1 MVFLIPSFK
10 GCLKNIHAGLP
21 FPGRREDFSNDAA
34 FLAWKATEQSH
45 LSQLMVMMV
54 QYNPELAKA
63 TSSDGGYSATGA
75 RPGSLYSATP
85 RPRHSETTSIS
96 TQSSHTFSND
106 LDGLIGSD
114 DEGSGS
120 SGSQFTYIPPNP
132 RKYYKKLIEK
142 CVEHDLRAMHTLPE
156 DQEVSLGILSPGHL
170 DVINEC
176 ALRWRI
182 MQSYRV
188 LCFLDVIKYK
198 YEREEV
204 PLECIPEA
212 ITLVEKA
219 LQEQDID
226 KWHNQDVRP
235 LFATFWFL
243 THAELYRRNTLQQS
257 IRQSSTS
264 SSRLFITLLTPFLTS
279 LGRQSLLSST
289 SSSGLKH
296 PVYSTVIR
304 LTSMRGCGSYPT
316 VYESLPYTTIPTR
329 VKRCSDSRRVSTA
342 PCRSC
347 YLATR
352 SSLLRRS
359 STRHTRS
366 QY

>member
-1 MVFLIPSFK
+1 
-10 GCLKNIHAGLP
+10 
-21 FPGRREDFSNDAA
+21 
-34 FLAWKATEQSH
+34 
-45 LSQLMVMMV
+45 MMV
-54 QYNPELAKA
+54 QYNPELAKS
-63 TSSDGGYSATGA
+63 TPSDGRYSATGA

-85 RPRHSETTSIS
+85 RPRHLETTSIS
-96 TQSSHTFSND
+96 SQSSYTFSND

-120 SGSQFTYIPPNP
+120 SGNQFTYIPPNP
-132 RKYYKKLIEK
+132 RKYYKKLVEK
-142 CVEHDLRAMHTLPE
+142 CVEYDLRAMHTLPE

-235 LFATFWFL
+235 RISPFLFF
-243 THAELYRRNTLQQS
+243 THAELCRGNTLQQS
-257 IRQSSTS
+257 IRQFSTS
-264 SSRLFITLLTPFLTS
+264 SSRLFIMLLTPFLTS
-279 LGRQSLLSST
+279 LGRPSLLSST
-289 SSSGLKH
+289 SSSGFKH
-296 PVYSTVIR
+296 PVYLNAIR
-304 LTSMRGCGSYPT
+304 LTSMRGRGSYPIMC
-316 VYESLPYTTIPTR
+316 ESLPCTTIPTR
-329 VKRCSDSRRVSTA
+329 VKRCSDSRRVSTVL
-342 PCRSC
+342 CRSC
-347 YLATR
+347 YSVTR

-359 STRHTRS
+359 STRRTRS
-366 QY
+366 RYWGL

>member
-1 MVFLIPSFK
+1 
-10 GCLKNIHAGLP
+10 
-21 FPGRREDFSNDAA
+21 
-34 FLAWKATEQSH
+34 
-45 LSQLMVMMV
+45 MVMMV

-63 TSSDGGYSATGA
+63 TPSDGGYSATGA

-85 RPRHSETTSIS
+85 RPRHPETSS
-96 TQSSHTFSND
+96 FSSQSSYTFSNG

-120 SGSQFTYIPPNP
+120 SGNQFTYIPPNP

-212 ITLVEKA
+212 IALVEKA

-235 LFATFWFL
+235 QIDTFLFL
-243 THAELYRRNTLQQS
+243 THAESYRGNTSQQS
-257 IRQSSTS
+257 IRRFSTS
-264 SSRLFITLLTPFLTS
+264 FCRLFTMLLTPFLTS
-279 LGRQSLLSST
+279 LGRRSLLSST
-289 SSSGLKH
+289 SSSESKH
-296 PVYSTVIR
+296 SVYSSVIR
-304 LTSMRGCGSYPT
+304 LTSMRG
-316 VYESLPYTTIPTR
+316 
-329 VKRCSDSRRVSTA
+329 
-342 PCRSC
+342 
-347 YLATR
+347 
-352 SSLLRRS
+352 
-359 STRHTRS
+359 
-366 QY
+366 

>member
-1 MVFLIPSFK
+1 
-10 GCLKNIHAGLP
+10 
-21 FPGRREDFSNDAA
+21 
-34 FLAWKATEQSH
+34 
-45 LSQLMVMMV
+45 MMV

-63 TSSDGGYSATGA
+63 TPSDGGYSATAG

-85 RPRHSETTSIS
+85 RPRHLETSS
-96 TQSSHTFSND
+96 AGSQSYHTFSND
-106 LDGLIGSD
+106 LDGIIGSD

-120 SGSQFTYIPPNP
+120 SGNQFTYIPPNP

-212 ITLVEKA
+212 ITLVDKA

-235 LFATFWFL
+235 QITTFLFL
-243 THAELYRRNTLQQS
+243 THAELDRGNILQQS
-257 IRQSSTS
+257 IRQSSIS
-264 SSRLFITLLTPFLTS
+264 SSRRSIMLLTPFLTS
-279 LGRQSLLSST
+279 LGRRSPLSST
-289 SSSGLKH
+289 SSSGYKH
-296 PVYSTVIR
+296 PVYSIVIR
-304 LTSMRGCGSYPT
+304 LTSMRGCGSYRI
-316 VYESLPYTTIPTR
+316 VYESLPCTTIPTR
-329 VKRCSDSRRVSTA
+329 VKRCLASRRVSTV
-342 PCRSC
+342 PCHSC
-347 YLATR
+347 YSATR

-359 STRHTRS
+359 STRHMRS
-366 QY
+366 QYWGLYPVLVLCEQR

>member
-1 MVFLIPSFK
+1 M
-10 GCLKNIHAGLP
+10 KNIHAGLP
-21 FPGRREDFSNDAA
+21 FPGRREDFPDDAA
-34 FLAWKATEQSH
+34 FLAWKTTEQSH

-54 QYNPELAKA
+54 QYNPELAKT
-63 TSSDGGYSATGA
+63 TSPDGGYSATGA
-75 RPGSLYSATP
+75 RPGSLYSPTA
-85 RPRHSETTSIS
+85 RPRHLETIS
-96 TQSSHTFSND
+96 FSGISAHSFSND

-120 SGSQFTYIPPNP
+120 SGNQFTYIPPNP

-212 ITLVEKA
+212 IALVEKA
-219 LQEQDID
+219 FQEQDIE

-235 LFATFWFL
+235 QIDTF
-243 THAELYRRNTLQQS
+243 
-257 IRQSSTS
+257 
-264 SSRLFITLLTPFLTS
+264 
-279 LGRQSLLSST
+279 
-289 SSSGLKH
+289 
-296 PVYSTVIR
+296 
-304 LTSMRGCGSYPT
+304 C
-316 VYESLPYTTIPTR
+316 
-329 VKRCSDSRRVSTA
+329 
-342 PCRSC
+342 
-347 YLATR
+347 
-352 SSLLRRS
+352 SSL
-359 STRHTRS
+359 TRNFTEGIS
-366 QY
+366 LDGLFVDFQYLPVIILSCS